1 MNNFTR
7 FIHRTVIKSNLEEF
21 FVELRKRVNFI
32 RKFIPLRIRHKF
44 GSMGRF
50 IPQSESYSKNDNYL
64 LTRDYTR
71 FRINRSD
78 YVQWRIFYGVRDNSL
93 IQAKKLVRPNSVILD
108 IGANFGAFSLR
119 LASHIIRK
127 NINGA
132 RVHAFEPN
140 PTVVTNLTNNLA
152 LNPELSD
159 IVQIHP
165 FGLGNEKARLPFKYG
180 PLNSGAGRIVADQ
193 NGRSFHIDVE
203 LVDDIVDAMDP
214 NDISFIKMI
223 VEGFEPLVFKGAAK
237 TIEKYK
243 PPIFFEV
250 TPEWY
255 AENGS
260 SLSDILGDLK
270 LLGYS
275 FYGELHNELIPYD
288 PGAFA
293 RSIQFNL
300 FAIVEH

>member
-1 MNNFTR
+1 MNNLTR
-7 FIHRTVIKSNLEEF
+7 FIHRSVIKSNLEEF
-21 FVELRKRVNFI
+21 FVALRKRINVI
-32 RKFIPLRIRHKF
+32 RKFIPLSIRHKF
-44 GSMGRF
+44 GSVGRF

-93 IQAKKLVRPNSVILD
+93 IQAKKLVRPNSVVLD

-119 LASHIIRK
+119 LASHISRK
-127 NINGA
+127 NMNGT

-140 PTVVTNLTNNLA
+140 TTVVTNLASNLA

-159 IVQIHP
+159 IVTIHP
-165 FGLGNEKARLPFKYG
+165 FGLGNAKAKLPFQFG
-180 PLNSGAGRIVADQ
+180 SVNSGAGRIVADKKD
-193 NGRSFHIDVE
+193 RTIHIEVE
-203 LVDDIVDAMDP
+203 RLDDIVDAMDP

-223 VEGFEPLVFKGAAK
+223 VEGFEPLVFKGAVK
-237 TIEKYK
+237 TIERYK

-250 TPEWY
+250 TPQWY

-260 SLSDILGDLK
+260 SLSDILGNLK
-270 LLGYS
+270 HLGYS

-288 PGAFA
+288 PAVFA
-293 RSIQFNL
+293 GS
-300 FAIVEH
+300 